1 MHAYVCFY
9 ISKRRVNISTP
20 LQRRMKV
27 SLLQVGTLRHERW
40 SSFLGQTTPMIAPA
54 GESQGLCSRPGAGC
68 RASTEGLS
76 SALIWLLFTSVIC
89 KAPSPGRAATWLF
102 ELLWAAIIWKAW
114 LPLFCYSLKTIL
126 SQWWKDIKLSCLV
139 RKGILWGIL
148 QSILQQ
154 EQQPIG
160 TLLLILCGGPWGI
173 PLEISDF

>member
-9 ISKRRVNISTP
+9 TSKRRVNISTP
-20 LQRRMKV
+20 LQRRKQA
-27 SLLQVGTLRHERW
+27 SLLQVGTLRHQRC
-40 SSFLGQTTPMIAPA
+40 SSDLWPDSTYNCPGRRISGLMFKA
-54 GESQGLCSRPGAGC
+54 GSRLPSIHW
-68 RASTEGLS
+68 RAQLS
-76 SALIWLLFTSVIC
+76 SALMWLRFTSVIC

-102 ELLWAAIIWKAW
+102 ELFWAAIIWKAW

-139 RKGILWGIL
+139 RKGIL

-154 EQQPIG
+154 EQHPMG
-160 TLLLILCGGPWGI
+160 MLLLTLCGGPWSI